1 MYSAKCIGILSAQ
14 QVKIRKAFSFEYD
27 KNWINSE
34 EQLLSYFRLSEKEMN
49 FILDEMRK
57 VIAKWQVF
65 ANEIEISRGEQTLM
79 EGAFKV

>member
-34 EQLLSYFRLSEKEMN
+34 EQLLSYFILSE
-49 FILDEMRK
+49 
-57 VIAKWQVF
+57 
-65 ANEIEISRGEQTLM
+65 
-79 EGAFKV
+79 